1 MKDYSHDLNEIEN
14 LNKPDLFIQSIIK
27 WHFSEETG
35 SEFWL
40 KIRSELEFD
49 PIKEVNTF
57 SDLKKFPDF
66 SERLRTVP
74 VEQLIPRGLKD
85 DKNFS
90 VYESGGTTGAPK
102 YVIAYDAWINN
113 LVDWRMSSYKNRPGR
128 PTGNTLAAV
137 PTGPHIVGAINKI
150 RAKALGGVFFSIDI
164 DPRWV
169 KQLISKNEMQSVRSY
184 SSHLVEQIRNTLLT
198 QQIRFLVTTPP
209 ILRALLK
216 DESLVEHMRK
226 TLVQITLGGTEIDLD
241 EVKFIA
247 TEILPECEF
256 SASYGSTSALGVSRS
271 SLIHRESLYVEY
283 DNYSPFI
290 TYEVVNAATQEPVN
304 YGQRGQVIVSHLSRY
319 AFYPRVIERDTA
331 IRLEGKQGQVGD
343 RVANISPL
351 RVVEGNQVIEGVY

>member
-1 MKDYSHDLNEIEN
+1 MKDYSHDLYE
-14 LNKPDLFIQSIIK
+14 PDLFVQSIVK

-35 SEFWL
+35 SDFWL
-40 KIRSELEFD
+40 KIRPELAFD
-49 PIKEVNTF
+49 PIKEVKNF
-57 SDLKKFPDF
+57 RDLKKFPDI
-66 SERLRTVP
+66 SERLKNVP
-74 VEQLIPRGLKD
+74 VEQLIPRGLKND
-85 DKNFS
+85 GNFS

-102 YVIAYDAWINN
+102 YVVAYDEWINK

-137 PTGPHIVGAINKI
+137 PTGPHIVGAINKT
-150 RAKALGGVFFSIDI
+150 RAKALGGAFFSIDI

-169 KQLISKNEMQSVRSY
+169 KQLIAKNEMQTVRSY
-184 SSHLVEQIRNTLLT
+184 SSHLVDQIRNTLLT
-198 QQIRFLVTTPP
+198 QKIIFLVTTPP

-290 TYEVVNAATQEPVN
+290 TYEVVDAATQEPVK
-304 YGQRGQVIVSHLSRY
+304 YGQRGQVIVSHLSKY

-331 IRLEGKQGQVGD
+331 IRLEGKPGQAGD
-343 RVANISPL
+343 RLANISPL
-351 RVVEGNQVIEGVY
+351 RIVEGNPVIEGVY